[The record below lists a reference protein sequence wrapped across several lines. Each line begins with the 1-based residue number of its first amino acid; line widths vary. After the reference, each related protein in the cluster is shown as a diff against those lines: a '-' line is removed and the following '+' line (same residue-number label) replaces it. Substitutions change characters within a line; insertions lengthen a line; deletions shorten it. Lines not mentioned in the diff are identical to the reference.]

1 MAINND
7 PLGILSSL
15 RGIPKG
21 PVQPSPRQQ
30 ALIDRLA
37 AIGGG
42 MTRKGNGW
50 EVWGA
55 SDRGWANNLNGVEDT
70 ISDFERYFW
79 DNNSDR

>member
-1 MAINND
+1 
-7 PLGILSSL
+7 
-15 RGIPKG
+15 
-21 PVQPSPRQQ
+21 
-30 ALIDRLA
+30 
-37 AIGGG
+37 

-79 DNNSDR
+79 GNNSDR